1 MNKSEKEIDHLI
13 QEALSKEEAAYYAE
27 LGEQNMPQKLLSLF
41 RGKNSWLNVVIMLI
55 SLVVLSLSI
64 YCFIEMLNTDVISD
78 KLEWAFY
85 ALIGFMSNI
94 LFKIWS
100 WNQMDKNSLL
110 REIKRLE
117 FQVSLLG
124 KKG

>member
-1 MNKSEKEIDHLI
+1 
-13 QEALSKEEAAYYAE
+13 
-27 LGEQNMPQKLLSLF
+27 
-41 RGKNSWLNVVIMLI
+41 
-55 SLVVLSLSI
+55 
-64 YCFIEMLNTDVISD
+64 
-78 KLEWAFY
+78 
-85 ALIGFMSNI
+85 MSNI

-124 KKG
+124 KKKQ